1 VRRIVVV
8 LTLAC
13 ISALVWAAP
22 ATAQF
27 ATPGS
32 PSSTTPGSPSI
43 QPGTSFPVFP
53 SFGSSFPSGAVI
65 APSADQQQQQQSE
78 TVSVPSSPA
87 SASTPTAPAA
97 PAAAATGRV
106 AFTGASTSRQI
117 GVALLALLLGTLLV
131 RISRQRRLWALSFEH
146 ADPPLRLTD
155 ADHPWR
161 LLGWSPPF
169 DPHRVL

>member
-22 ATAQF
+22 ARAQF

-32 PSSTTPGSPSI
+32 PSSTTPGSPSF
-43 QPGTSFPVFP
+43 QPATSFPV
-53 SFGSSFPSGAVI
+53 FPSGAVI